1 MKAYTMSARA
11 LTEQNNQAK
20 EVFVET
26 MLKNGV
32 ITDEMAEELS
42 QYCLVIAEKSYFGK
56 LWNKVF
62 FKGDYD
68 GMTITVV
75 KVLKTN

>member
-1 MKAYTMSARA
+1 MHAYTMSAQA

-32 ITDEMAEELS
+32 INEDMAETLS
-42 QYCLVIAEKSYFGK
+42 QYSIVVAEKSYFGK

-68 GMTITVV
+68 GMTIVIV
-75 KVLKTN
+75 KVMKTT